1 MEYTVR
7 HCTKYRYLQNVSFS
21 CHLAHLTPRAT
32 PVQRVEETDTSIS
45 VPVMRRHA
53 VTDYFGNTAEWF
65 AVDQQ
70 HAVLEVVAQSRVH
83 VAPPLEL
90 SAEQSLPWELVHAQM
105 EQDHDA
111 EAREAIQY
119 LFDSPLST
127 PNAGIAAY
135 AAQSFPRKRPILAGA
150 LDLMHRIHKD
160 FRYDTTVTDATT
172 PVDRVFEMRS
182 GVCQDLAHMGIAS
195 LRALGLPGR
204 YVSGYLL
211 TKPPPGK
218 PRLLGADASHAWFSV
233 WAPPFGWVDL
243 DPTNDMRIGEGHV
256 TVAWGRDYSDI
267 APINGIVTGG
277 GDHIVE
283 VGVDVIPVDAT

>member
-7 HCTKYRYLQNVSFS
+7 HQTKYRYLQNVSYS

-32 PVQRVEETDTSIS
+32 PVQRVEAAGINIS
-45 VPVMRRHA
+45 VPVARRHA
-53 VTDYFGNTAEWF
+53 IVDYFGNTAEWF

-70 HAVLEVVAQSRVH
+70 HAVLEIVSHSRVQ
-83 VAPPLEL
+83 VAPPAALA
-90 SAEQSLPWELVHAQM
+90 AEQSLPWEEVHAQM
-105 EQDHDA
+105 EQEHGA

-119 LFDSPLST
+119 LFDAPLSA

-160 FRYDTTVTDATT
+160 FRYDTTVTDAAT
-172 PVDRVFEMRS
+172 PVERVFEMRS

-243 DPTNDMRIGEGHV
+243 DPTNDMRPGEGHV

-283 VGVDVIPVDAT
+283 VGVDVVPVDEA

>member
-1 MEYTVR
+1 MEYAVR
-7 HCTKYRYLQNVSFS
+7 HRTLYRYAQSVSYS
-21 CHLAHLTPRAT
+21 CHLAHLIPRAT
-32 PVQRVEETDTSIS
+32 SLQQVAEADLQTS
-45 VPVMRRHA
+45 VPVSHRHA
-53 VTDYFGNTAEWF
+53 VTDYFGNAAEWF

-70 HAVLEVVAQSRVH
+70 HVTLEIVARSRVR
-83 VAPPLEL
+83 VAPPEPLD
-90 SAEQSLPWELVHAQM
+90 AEKSLPWEQARTRM
-105 EQDHDA
+105 EQDRDA
-111 EAREAIQY
+111 EARDAIQY

-127 PNAGIAAY
+127 PTAGIAAY
-135 AAQSFPRKRPILAGA
+135 AAQSFTHKRPILAGA
-150 LDLMHRIHKD
+150 LDLMHRIHKE

-182 GVCQDLAHMGIAS
+182 GVCQDLAHMGTAC

-243 DPTNDMRIGEGHV
+243 DPTNDIRSSEGHV
-256 TVAWGRDYSDI
+256 TLAWGRDYSDV
-267 APINGIVTGG
+267 APINGVVTGG

-283 VGVDVIPVDAT
+283 VGVDVVPVEAA